1 MIKCKNMIDT
11 TAKFED
17 ILRAAADVNR
27 GQPDEDDKGL
37 IRLLLDSADA
47 GIRVAEASAA
57 LDLTKETVRYRLL
70 SLQAAGIVTSRK
82 ISRSERRYFLNAM
95 AQEA

>member
-27 GQPDEDDKGL
+27 GQPDEDDKEL

-70 SLQAAGIVTSRK
+70 SLQAAGIVTRQ
-82 ISRSERRYFLNAM
+82 IHGDI
-95 AQEA
+95 